1 MKELVEQKVIPPEIA
16 ALPDLG
22 EIPPMSP
29 TEEEADEEDEEDDD
43 EDEDED
49 NDSEDDGGRKRKR
62 PARRSSAAITKREG
76 GMKNEEG
83 ALKGVDG
90 DPRKR
95 RGRPPRVDT
104 PMEARIKAV
113 LKGMRKLKNSDGTLK
128 VGHFEKLPDKAV
140 MPEYFAEIKNPMA
153 LDTIKV
159 CCTLTTRDIVT
170 LLMICTEESQT
181 QEISVRGSLH
191 EGRRHHV

>member
-1 MKELVEQKVIPPEIA
+1 MKELVEQKLVPPEVA

-29 TEEEADEEDEEDDD
+29 TEEEGEEEDEEEDD

-49 NDSEDDGGRKRKR
+49 NDSEEEGGRKRKR
-62 PARRSSAAITKREG
+62 PARRSSAAITKRESG
-76 GMKNEEG
+76 IKSEDG
-83 ALKGVDG
+83 APKGIDG

-113 LKGMRKLKNSDGTLK
+113 LKGMRKLKNPDGTLK

-159 CCTLTTRDIVT
+159 NPDSNKSTLDIVA
-170 LLMICTEESQT
+170 LLINPYRRKQNARNT
-181 QEISVRGSLH
+181 SL
-191 EGRRHHV
+191 